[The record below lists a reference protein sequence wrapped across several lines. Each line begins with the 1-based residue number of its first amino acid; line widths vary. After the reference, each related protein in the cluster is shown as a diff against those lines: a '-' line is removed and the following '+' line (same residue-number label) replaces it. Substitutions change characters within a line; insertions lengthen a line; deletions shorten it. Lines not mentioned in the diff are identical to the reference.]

1 MIQITRRE
9 RLLSVG
15 LAAVIA
21 VWALYAVA
29 IKPTRSRIR
38 TLQRIIPE
46 KQAQL
51 QELQARSEEYAVLQ
65 ERFQTLR
72 AKMASQERDFQLLP
86 FLEAMIERHK
96 LAGNMV
102 TMQGD
107 ILRAQGDYSEV
118 VVTIELQ
125 DVSLGQL
132 VDFLT
137 AVEASEAVIQVG
149 SLHIRKD
156 ATNETLLDSTVG
168 IYSSQLNAPP
178 ARLAQH

>member
-1 MIQITRRE
+1 M
-9 RLLSVG
+9 LSVG

-29 IKPTRSRIR
+29 IKPARSRIR
-38 TLQRIIPE
+38 TLQRVIPE

-51 QELQARSEEYAVLQ
+51 QELQARSEEYMALQ
-65 ERFQTLR
+65 ERFQMLR

-86 FLEAMIERHK
+86 FLETMIERHE
-96 LAGNMV
+96 LAGNVV
-102 TMQGD
+102 TMQRD
-107 ILRAQGDYSEV
+107 ILRPQPDYSEV

-125 DVSLGQL
+125 DVSLRQL

-168 IYSSQLNAPP
+168 IYSPQPNAPP
-178 ARLAQH
+178 ARLAQN

>member
-1 MIQITRRE
+1 MMQITRRE

-15 LAAVIA
+15 LAAAIA
-21 VWALYAVA
+21 VWALYALA
-29 IKPTRSRIR
+29 IKPARSRIR
-38 TLQRIIPE
+38 TLQRVIPE
-46 KQAQL
+46 KRAQL
-51 QELQARSEEYAVLQ
+51 LEMQARSQEYVALQ
-65 ERFQTLR
+65 ERFRTLR

-86 FLEAMIERHK
+86 YLEAMIERHK
-96 LAGNMV
+96 LAGNVV

-107 ILRAQGDYSEV
+107 ILRPQGDHAEV

-125 DVSLGQL
+125 DVSLRQL

-156 ATNETLLDSTVG
+156 ATNEMLLDSTVG
-168 IYSSQLNAPP
+168 IYSPKLDASP
-178 ARLAQH
+178 ARLAQN